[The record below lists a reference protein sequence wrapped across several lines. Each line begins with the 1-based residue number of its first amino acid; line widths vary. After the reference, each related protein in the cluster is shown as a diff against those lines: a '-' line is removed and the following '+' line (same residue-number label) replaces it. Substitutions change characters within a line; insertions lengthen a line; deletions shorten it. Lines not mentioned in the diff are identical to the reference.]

1 MLTIE
6 PLEQKNKKL
15 NNIIFAVFILVST
28 VFLYIAEQYEKNPIS
43 IESKIQNS
51 LDFKL
56 SADDIV
62 NLNESFNTKK
72 WVSVKLIESKQI
84 FHSVKLKH
92 KSNSILDLQF
102 YCDGDVYNLYRFEN
116 SRKYIFSFFK
126 TAENWGLRST
136 NPQLVKVKLNE
147 ILFGVY
153 IMEKKIYE
161 KIKDNRGDYFITLGS
176 NTEKIKTMLYLIS
189 QTDGQMVEKY
199 FNKKELAAYFI
210 YFSLF
215 CYNEIFNFDRLL
227 FHYNAKKK
235 MLQPFLTLDSILAS
249 LFEQDKVFKFH
260 IGKAKN
266 FFTRITREN
275 TANLLARPDDYKYG
289 ELIKKVLR

>member
-15 NNIIFAVFILVST
+15 HYIIFAVFIVVAT
-28 VFLYIAEQYEKNPIS
+28 VFLYIAEKYEKNPIS
-43 IESKIQNS
+43 IESQVQNS

-62 NLNESFNTKK
+62 NLNESFNSKK
-72 WVSVKLIESKQI
+72 WVSVKLIESKQKL
-84 FHSVKLKH
+84 HSVKLKH
-92 KSNSILDLQF
+92 KSNSILDLQL
-102 YCDGDVYNLYRFEN
+102 CIDGEVYNLYRFEN
-116 SRKYIFSFFK
+116 LRKYVFSFFK
-126 TAENWGLRST
+126 TAENWGLEST
-136 NPQLVKVKLNE
+136 SPQLVKVKFNE
-147 ILFGVY
+147 ILFGIH

-189 QTDGQMVEKY
+189 KKDGQMVEKY
-199 FNKKELAAYFI
+199 FNKKELAAYLI

-215 CYNEIFNFDRLL
+215 CYNEILNFDRLL
-227 FHYNAKKK
+227 FHYNAKNK
-235 MLQPFLTLDSILAS
+235 MLEPFLTLDSILAS
-249 LFEQDKVFKFH
+249 LFEQDKVFKLH
-260 IGKAKN
+260 IGEAKN

-275 TANLLARPDDYKYG
+275 AANLLARPDDYKYG